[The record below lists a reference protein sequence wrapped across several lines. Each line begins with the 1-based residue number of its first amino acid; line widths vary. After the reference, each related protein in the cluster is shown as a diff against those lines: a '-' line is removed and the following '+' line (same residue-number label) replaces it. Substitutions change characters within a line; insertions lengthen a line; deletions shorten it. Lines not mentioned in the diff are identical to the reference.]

1 MTTGHLEGG
10 RAAREAHEKIDR
22 AMVAAHYTHAEAR
35 DAECW
40 FDEDRV
46 ASEPATTAWK
56 RLARWRQ
63 AQWRDAQGFPIG
75 SDPYRGGMRAKRVG
89 SRIELEYA
97 REHGSNFMTPA
108 ALAAVRSRLT
118 LCEPDQVLDED
129 ALFADLLS
137 PSALAFNVFG
147 PFAGAAG
154 AAKAVQSFWPAYAA
168 GSVSLRFVH
177 SPGWRDPA
185 FLGAPVALDAAFEI
199 EGANGASII
208 GVQMRYHEHAAPVQ
222 APAPPVRARYIAVG
236 ERSGVFRSGWQAA
249 VIGTGLQSI
258 FQGHALVLAMLQH
271 ASQHWRQGRFVLVY
285 PALNPSL
292 SAAVSQYR
300 ELLAYAETFEAITL
314 EQLLVTKG
322 ALDRTT
328 RDALQARYV

>member
-1 MTTGHLEGG
+1 
-10 RAAREAHEKIDR
+10 
-22 AMVAAHYTHAEAR
+22 MVAAHYTHAEAR

-75 SDPYRGGMRAKRVG
+75 SDPYRGGLRAKRVG
-89 SRIELEYA
+89 SRIDLEYA

-108 ALAAVRSRLT
+108 AVAAARSRLT
-118 LCEPDQVLDED
+118 LREPDQVLDED

-154 AAKAVQSFWPAYAA
+154 AAKAVLSFWPSFAA
-168 GSVSLRFVH
+168 GSVSQRFVH

-185 FLGAPVALDAAFEI
+185 FLGTPVAFDVAFEI
-199 EGANGASII
+199 EGASGANVV
-208 GVQMRYHEHAAPVQ
+208 GVQMRYHEHAAAADAPPAEVQ
-222 APAPPVRARYIAVG
+222 ARYVAVG
-236 ERSGVFRSGWQAA
+236 ERSGVFRSGWQTA
-249 VIGTGLQSI
+249 VIGTGLQGI
-258 FQGHALVLAMLQH
+258 FQGHALLLAMLQH
-271 ASQHWRQGRFVLVY
+271 GSQHWRQGRFVFVY

-292 SAAVSQYR
+292 STAVSQYR
-300 ELLAYAETFEAITL
+300 ELLADAETFEAITL

>member
-1 MTTGHLEGG
+1 
-10 RAAREAHEKIDR
+10 
-22 AMVAAHYTHAEAR
+22 MVAAHYTHAEAR

-75 SDPYRGGMRAKRVG
+75 SDPHRHGLRAKRVG
-89 SRIELEYA
+89 SRIDLAYA

-118 LCEPDQVLDED
+118 LREPDQVLDED
-129 ALFADLLS
+129 SLYADLLS
-137 PSALAFNVFG
+137 SGALCLNVFG
-147 PFAGAAG
+147 AFAGSAAS
-154 AAKAVQSFWPAYAA
+154 AAKAVQVFWPDFAA
-168 GSVSLRFVH
+168 GSVSVRFAH

-185 FLGAPVALDAAFEI
+185 FLGAPVAFDVAFEI
-199 EGANGASII
+199 EGASGATVI
-208 GVQMRYHEHAAPVQ
+208 GVQMKYHEHAAVEAIPELE
-222 APAPPVRARYIAVG
+222 RARSVAVG
-236 ERSGVFRSGWQAA
+236 ERAGVFRTGWQSA
-249 VIGTGLQSI
+249 VIGTGLEGI
-258 FQGHALVLAMLQH
+258 FRGHALVLAMLQH
-271 ASQHWRQGRFVLVY
+271 GSQHWRQGRFVFVY
-285 PALNPSL
+285 PGLNPSL
-292 SAAVSQYR
+292 STAVSQYR
-300 ELLAYAETFEAITL
+300 ELLADAATFEAVTL
-314 EQLLVTKG
+314 EALLVTHG